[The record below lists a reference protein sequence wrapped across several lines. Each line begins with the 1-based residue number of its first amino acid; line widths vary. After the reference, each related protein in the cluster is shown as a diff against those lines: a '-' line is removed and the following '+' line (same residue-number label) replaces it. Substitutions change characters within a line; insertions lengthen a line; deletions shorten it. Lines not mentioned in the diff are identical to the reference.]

1 MIAAS
6 PTVSN
11 RFDLIRLVLAAGV
24 FAYHAVALSAVNV
37 GGPVEATLAQF
48 AEVCIQGFFIVSGAL
63 VAGSLDRSPSA
74 LDYAGKR
81 IRRLY
86 PAYAVIILSP
96 AAISFALIQEGQG
109 VLRYLGANLAFANF
123 LEPNLPGL
131 FAANR
136 FTEVN
141 GALWTLKIEVMF
153 YIVLPLIFLV
163 LSAFRSLWWIVI
175 IALYA
180 AGEAW
185 AWFVPQVIAGGL
197 GEMIARQLPGQMAF
211 FAMGIVLWKMEPH
224 IRRRWRIF
232 VLPGMIF
239 LAASITHPLLEPF
252 RAIALAT
259 LLAAIAF
266 APGPALSPARFGDIS
281 YGLYITHFPILQAML
296 AAGLLTS
303 LGAPAFFALATLLVV
318 LSSLALWHL
327 VEKPALRP
335 SSHYRKMA
343 SKETL

>member
-1 MIAAS
+1 MI
-6 PTVSN
+6 PTAPN

-24 FAYHAVALSAVNV
+24 FAYHAVALAAVDI
-37 GGPVEATLAQF
+37 GGPLEAGLAQF

-63 VAGSLDRSPSA
+63 VAGSLDRSATA

-86 PAYAVIILSP
+86 PAYAVILLVP
-96 AAISFALIQEGQG
+96 AAISIALTQDGQG
-109 VLRYLGANLAFANF
+109 VARYLAANLAFANF

-131 FAANR
+131 FEANR

-163 LSAFRSLWWIVI
+163 LNFFRRLWWLAIL
-175 IALYA
+175 ALYI

-185 AWFVPQVIAGGL
+185 AWFVPQAIEGGL
-197 GEMIARQLPGQMAF
+197 GEVIARQLPGQMAF
-211 FAMGIVLWKMEPH
+211 FAMGIAIWKLEPVL
-224 IRRRWRIF
+224 RRRWRRLP
-232 VLPGMIF
+232 LPGMIF
-239 LAASITHPLLEPF
+239 LYASLAIPEMAPL
-252 RAIALAT
+252 RALA
-259 LLAAIAF
+259 LAALIAAIAF

-296 AAGLLTS
+296 AAGLLTT
-303 LGAPAFFALATLLVV
+303 LGAPGFFALAALLVV
-318 LSSLALWHL
+318 LASLALWHL

-343 SKETL
+343 SQETT